1 MTVGRGISQGAAGE
15 PQEGDW
21 TSKRITDRLWKFYR
35 EKTSTKALTRLE
47 FVEHIAYLLFLKID
61 HEHTLRPGR
70 FAKLP
75 IAPAGTWPKLTDLNG
90 EDLHAFLTRLLR
102 DLGKPNPD
110 DPRRATA
117 SILFCDAQ
125 PWNIDR
131 MSELRGLIVEE
142 FAPYQWTAV
151 PQDALGEAFSSM
163 LAECREDFL
172 TKRQTGQILTP
183 PPLLAVVAKALA
195 VTGEDRVID
204 AAGGLGSTLIAAHRE
219 MAASGTYVD
228 STAIAAADIDAQM
241 CRFATMNILLNT
253 GRVLSDMPPVL
264 RADSLKAKGVATRR
278 YHRDVAATVAIC
290 NPPFKSGD
298 IVPDTDQRDDFWA
311 QKADLPTNFLQ
322 HLAITLPQG
331 ARAAVFVPDGVL
343 FGSGAAATVREALL
357 KNCDVHTLLR
367 LPTGIFHGTNS
378 KSNILFFTKSVPRP
392 TGEPATRE
400 LWVYD
405 ARTDNHHTDTG
416 RPLTEDGFADFLAA
430 YRPGE
435 SDHRGRIPSP
445 RFRQYPVDELL
456 ERPNVSLDLKANLA
470 ATLDDFGSP
479 GEIALSIAD
488 HLDEA
493 GKRFRAVAESL
504 A

>member
-1 MTVGRGISQGAAGE
+1 MTVGRGISRGAARE
-15 PQEGDW
+15 PQEVNW
-21 TSKRITDRLWKFYR
+21 TSRRITDRLWKFYR

-90 EDLHAFLTRLLR
+90 EDLHTFLTRLLR
-102 DLGKPNPD
+102 ELGAPNPVD
-110 DPRRATA
+110 LRRATA
-117 SILFCDAQ
+117 SVLFCDAQ

-131 MSELRGLIVEE
+131 MSELRRLIVEE

-151 PQDALGEAFSSM
+151 PQGALGEAFSSM

-219 MAASGTYVD
+219 MAVSGTYVD

-416 RPLTEDGFADFLAA
+416 RPLTEDDFADFLAA

-456 ERPNVSLDLKANLA
+456 ERPSVSLDLKANLA
-470 ATLDDFGSP
+470 ATLEDFGSP

>member
-1 MTVGRGISQGAAGE
+1 MTVGRGVSRGAARE

-21 TSKRITDRLWKFYR
+21 TSRRITDRLWKFYR

-90 EDLHAFLTRLLR
+90 EDLHTFLTRLLR
-102 DLGKPNPD
+102 ELGAPNPV

-117 SILFCDAQ
+117 SVLFCDAQ

-131 MSELRGLIVEE
+131 MSELRRLIVEE

-151 PQDALGEAFSSM
+151 PQGALGEAFSSM

-392 TGEPATRE
+392 TGDPATRA

-416 RPLTEDGFADFLAA
+416 RPLMEDDFADFLAA

-445 RFRQYPVDELL
+445 RFRRYPVDELL
-456 ERPNVSLDLKANLA
+456 ERPSVSLDLKANLA

>member
-1 MTVGRGISQGAAGE
+1 MTVGRGNGRQAAGE
-15 PQEGDW
+15 PQESEW
-21 TSKRITDRLWKFYR
+21 TSGRITERLWKFYR
-35 EKTSTKALTRLE
+35 DETSTKALTRLE
-47 FVEHIAYLLFLKID
+47 FVEHIAYLLFLKLD
-61 HEHTLRPGR
+61 HEHTQRPGR
-70 FAKLP
+70 FAKPP
-75 IAPAGTWPKLTDLNG
+75 IAPVGTWPKLTDLNG
-90 EDLHAFLTRLLR
+90 EDLHTFLARLM
-102 DLGKPNPD
+102 DELGTANPT

-117 SILFCDAQ
+117 SILFHDAQ

-131 MSELRGLIVEE
+131 MAELRRLIVEE
-142 FAPYQWTAV
+142 FAPYRWTAV
-151 PQDALGEAFSSM
+151 PPSALGEAFSSM

-183 PPLLAVVAKALA
+183 PPLLTVVARALA
-195 VTGEDRVID
+195 VTREDRVID
-204 AAGGLGSTLIAAHRE
+204 AASGLGSTLIAAHRE
-219 MAASGTYVD
+219 MAASGMYVD

-264 RADSLKAKGVATRR
+264 RADSLKVKGVATRR

-298 IVPDTDQRDDFWA
+298 VVPDTDQRDDFWA
-311 QKADLPTNFLQ
+311 QRADLPTNFLQ
-322 HLAITLPQG
+322 HIAITLPRG

-343 FGSGAAATVREALL
+343 FGGGAAATVREALL

-416 RPLTEDGFADFLAA
+416 RPLTEGDFADFLAA
-430 YRPGE
+430 YRPSE
-435 SDHRGRIPSP
+435 HDHRGRTSSP
-445 RFRQYPVDELL
+445 RFRPYSVDDLL
-456 ERPNVSLDLKANLA
+456 QSPGISLDLKANLA
-470 ATLDDFGSP
+470 ATFDDFGSP
-479 GEIALSIAD
+479 GEIAMAIAE

-493 GKRFRAVAESL
+493 RKRFRTVAESL

>member
-1 MTVGRGISQGAAGE
+1 MTVGRGSSRGAVRE

-21 TSKRITDRLWKFYR
+21 TSRRITDRLWKFYR

-90 EDLHAFLTRLLR
+90 EGLHIYLTSLLR
-102 DLGKPNPD
+102 ELGAPNPV

-117 SILFCDAQ
+117 SVLFCDAQ

-131 MSELRGLIVEE
+131 MSELRRLIVEE

-151 PQDALGEAFSSM
+151 PQSALGEAFSSM

-183 PPLLAVVAKALA
+183 PRLLAVVAKALA

-219 MAASGTYVD
+219 MAASGTYID
-228 STAIAAADIDAQM
+228 STALAAADIDAQM

-253 GRVLSDMPPVL
+253 GRVLSDTPPVL

-278 YHRDVAATVAIC
+278 HHQDVAATVAIC

-378 KSNILFFTKSVPRP
+378 KSNILFFTKSAPRP
-392 TGEPATRE
+392 TGEAATRE

-416 RPLTEDGFADFLAA
+416 RPLTENAFADFLAA

-435 SDHRGRIPSP
+435 SDHRGRTPS
-445 RFRQYPVDELL
+445 RHFRRYPVDELL
-456 ERPNVSLDLKANLA
+456 ERPSVSLDLKANPA